1 MAPHVT
7 MQDLVSAVSENAK
20 SEAEVVATVVHMV
33 NAGLVSLEGKLKG
46 ARFDLR
52 ALPPLR
58 RFVAA

>member
-33 NAGLVSLEGKLKG
+33 NAGLVNLDGKLKG
-46 ARFDLR
+46 ARFDLN

-58 RFVAA
+58 RYVAA

>member
-7 MQDLVSAVSENAK
+7 MQDLVSAVSENAQ

-33 NAGLVSLEGKLKG
+33 NAGLVNLDGKLKG
-46 ARFDLR
+46 ARFDLN

-58 RFVAA
+58 RYVAA

>member
-20 SEAEVVATVVHMV
+20 SDAEVVATVVHMV
-33 NAGLVSLEGKLKG
+33 NAGLVNLDGKLKG
-46 ARFDLR
+46 ARFDLN

-58 RFVAA
+58 RYVAA

>member
-33 NAGLVSLEGKLKG
+33 NAGLVNLEGKFKG
-46 ARFDLR
+46 ARFDLN

-58 RFVAA
+58 RYAAA

>member
-7 MQDLVSAVSENAK
+7 MQDLVSAVSENAQ

-33 NAGLVSLEGKLKG
+33 NAGLVNLDGKLKG
-46 ARFDLR
+46 ARFDLN

-58 RFVAA
+58 PYVAA